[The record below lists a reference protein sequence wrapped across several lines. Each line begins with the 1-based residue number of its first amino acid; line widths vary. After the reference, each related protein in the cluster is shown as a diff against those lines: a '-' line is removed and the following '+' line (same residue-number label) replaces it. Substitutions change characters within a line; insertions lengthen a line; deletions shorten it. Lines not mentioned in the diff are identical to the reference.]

1 MRTARFVGLL
11 VLAALILAMPSALPA
26 QVAVSITIAPPVLP
40 VYVQPVCPA
49 PGYIWT
55 PGYWAWG
62 EDGYYWVPGTW
73 VEAPEV
79 GFLWTPGY
87 WGWGD
92 GVYLWHD
99 GYWGP
104 HVGFYGGV
112 VYGFGYEGVGFAG
125 GEWRGREFFYNSRV
139 TNVNVTIIHNT
150 FERNVVVRNDTHVSF
165 NGGRGGIQARPTHE
179 QETYA
184 HEQHRPATSLQ
195 TEHQHAASADRD
207 LRASV
212 NHGRP
217 AVAATARPND
227 FKIRRGSGAQQADL
241 QPEARGDASGS
252 QSSGR
257 NAAECE
263 SSGGDEQ
270 AEQQSSDA
278 QTGITADARKPSGT
292 ETGESPGSRGQTG
305 KSSSAKAGKPSGT
318 ETGESPG
325 SRGQTGKSSS
335 AKAGKPSSTEAGISS
350 GSRRPNR
357 KAVQHRSR
365 NLVRLRRQNRKPPG
379 TQA

>member
-1 MRTARFVGLL
+1 MRTARLLGLL

-62 EDGYYWVPGTW
+62 PDGYYWVPGTW

-112 VYGFGYEGVGFAG
+112 VYGFGYDGVGFAG

-150 FERNVVVRNDTHVSF
+150 FERNVV
-165 NGGRGGIQARPTHE
+165 
-179 QETYA
+179 
-184 HEQHRPATSLQ
+184 
-195 TEHQHAASADRD
+195 
-207 LRASV
+207 
-212 NHGRP
+212 
-217 AVAATARPND
+217 
-227 FKIRRGSGAQQADL
+227 
-241 QPEARGDASGS
+241 
-252 QSSGR
+252 
-257 NAAECE
+257 
-263 SSGGDEQ
+263 
-270 AEQQSSDA
+270 
-278 QTGITADARKPSGT
+278 
-292 ETGESPGSRGQTG
+292 
-305 KSSSAKAGKPSGT
+305 
-318 ETGESPG
+318 
-325 SRGQTGKSSS
+325 
-335 AKAGKPSSTEAGISS
+335 
-350 GSRRPNR
+350 
-357 KAVQHRSR
+357 
-365 NLVRLRRQNRKPPG
+365 
-379 TQA
+379 